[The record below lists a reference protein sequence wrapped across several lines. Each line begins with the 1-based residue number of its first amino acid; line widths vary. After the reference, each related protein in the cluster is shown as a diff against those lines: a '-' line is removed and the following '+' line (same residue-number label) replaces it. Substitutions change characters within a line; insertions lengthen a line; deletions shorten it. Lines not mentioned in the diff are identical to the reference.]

1 MQESGLTE
9 IILLI
14 YTSAIWSQYCVF
26 SHPEFSQG
34 ALLGVAKAL
43 DCERAGIQFDPV
55 SSL

>member
-14 YTSAIWSQYCVF
+14 YTSAIWSQYSVF